1 MSTPS
6 LAPLLR
12 QLVDRLAQIDTPA
25 LSEEERSLLAELARH
40 AANLPLPHLPL
51 TASRLQQ
58 RRRERALQIHFD
70 YALYGIIEADAE
82 GVIHDANPAA
92 SSICNWHRKQLLG
105 MRVRDIF
112 AENSIQE
119 TAKHFALLAEQ
130 GISQAELTMLGE
142 DGLHNITLS
151 SIQADE
157 DLFLHVID
165 DVTEARRLSQE
176 LLTARHAAEAANA
189 AKGRFL
195 ANVSHEIR
203 TPMNG
208 IIGLTQLA
216 LMTSLDAQQRDYLN
230 KIAQS
235 GRTLL
240 AMLNDLLDFAK
251 IEAGKLE
258 FEQRPVDLYAV
269 LEELSVICAQSV
281 PNQRI
286 EVIFD
291 ISAEL
296 PRWIMSDQLRLTQI
310 LINLLGNAVKF
321 TEHGQILLT
330 IEVDFA
336 ADREI
341 LSISIADTGCGI
353 SAEAIARLFQ
363 PFTQADAGT
372 TRRFGGTG
380 LGLAIA
386 RQLAQGLGGELSVN
400 SSLGIGSTFTLELPL
415 IAATGSPGEA
425 TDSLAHRGAIRI
437 ENAGPRQSQAISHLI
452 GALGGRT
459 TGDSEA
465 NISLYVVTPDSP
477 IKQRLEEA
485 IARNTALLLLA
496 DPDTTFTLRTQCEGH
511 PNIAVLSRPL
521 TPLALCNACQQ
532 LGQPRAPAST
542 VCDLEIPTEFRG
554 AYVAVAE
561 DILVNQ
567 QVICGLLERAGIE
580 VLLANNGREL
590 LDSLAAGDKQP
601 ELILMDVHMPELD
614 GFAATRALRARGY
627 RQPVIALSAGA
638 GKEEQAQCLAAGMS
652 DFLAKPI
659 DLDELWGVLTCWLA
673 PRNSDLP
680 IHNEMRAVQ
689 ADAAVPHWL
698 AGCDINV
705 SSALERF
712 LGDST
717 ALLRGVTVF
726 CTQHAA
732 AAERLQGFLDQRNQ
746 NSFVH
751 VAHAVSGS
759 AANIGAEALAAL
771 CRQAENLPAERWP
784 SEAPA
789 LISQITQALNRI
801 TQAQAIHSS

>member
-1 MSTPS
+1 VTASS
-6 LAPLLR
+6 LTPLLR
-12 QLVDRLAQIDTPA
+12 QILGSLTQADPPA
-25 LSEEERSLLAELARH
+25 LSEEEQSLLAELARH
-40 AANLPLPHLPL
+40 STSLHNPLSANH
-51 TASRLQQ
+51 LQQ
-58 RRRERALQIHFD
+58 RRRERALQVHFD
-70 YALYGIIEADAE
+70 YALSGIIEADAE
-82 GVIHDANPAA
+82 GNILDANSAA
-92 SSICNWHRKQLLG
+92 SSISNRHRKQLLG
-105 MRVRDIF
+105 MQIQDIF
-112 AENSIQE
+112 SENSTQQ
-119 TAKHFALLAEQ
+119 TAAHFVLLAEQ
-130 GISQAELTMLGE
+130 GINQAELTMLGD

-176 LLTARHAAEAANA
+176 LLAARHAAESANA

-258 FEQRPVDLYAV
+258 FEQRSVDLYTV
-269 LEELSVICAQSV
+269 LEELSVICAQSA
-281 PNQRI
+281 PNQRL

-291 ISAEL
+291 ITPEV
-296 PRWIMSDQLRLTQI
+296 PRWIISDQLRLTQI

-321 TEHGQILLT
+321 TERGQIRLNIDVDATVDRKILT
-330 IEVDFA
+330 
-336 ADREI
+336 
-341 LSISIADTGCGI
+341 ISIADTGCGI
-353 SAEAIARLFQ
+353 STETIARLFQ

-400 SSLGIGSTFTLELPL
+400 STLGVGSIFKLEFPLLP
-415 IAATGSPGEA
+415 ATGQAEGKTSPLNQNL
-425 TDSLAHRGAIRI
+425 TILI
-437 ENAGPRQSQAISHLI
+437 ENACPHQTQAITHLI
-452 GALGGRT
+452 TALGGRT
-459 TGDSEA
+459 TDGSDPH
-465 NISLYVVTPDSP
+465 IPLYVWSPESPD
-477 IKQRLEEA
+477 KQRLEAA
-485 IARNTALLLLA
+485 IDGGETLLLLA
-496 DPDTTFTLRTQCEGH
+496 DPESSLTLRARCEGH
-511 PNIAVLSRPL
+511 LNIAVLSRPL
-521 TPLALCNACQQ
+521 TPLALHNACLH
-532 LGQPRAPAST
+532 LGQPAAPAST
-542 VCDLEIPTEFRG
+542 VSDAEIPTEFRG

-567 QVICGLLERAGIE
+567 QVICGLLERAGIK

-590 LDSLAAGDKQP
+590 LDSLAASNTHP

-614 GFAATRALRARGY
+614 GFAATRILRERGF

-673 PRNSDLP
+673 PRSSIAPFPEQTPGD
-680 IHNEMRAVQ
+680 Q
-689 ADAAVPHWL
+689 ADLTLPDWL
-698 AGCDINV
+698 AACGMNV
-705 SSALERF
+705 SAALERF
-712 LGDST
+712 LGNSD
-717 ALLRGVTVF
+717 ALLRGISSF
-726 CTQHAA
+726 CIQHATA
-732 AAERLQGFLDQRNQ
+732 TERLQHFLDQRDQ
-746 NSFVH
+746 AAFLH
-751 VAHAVSGS
+751 VAHAVRGS
-759 AANIGAEALAAL
+759 AATMGFESLANV
-771 CRQAENLPAERWP
+771 CRQAENLPAERWLSDAP
-784 SEAPA
+784 S
-789 LISQITQALNRI
+789 LIRHIDQTLSPII
-801 TQAQAIHSS
+801 QAQATYSSQN